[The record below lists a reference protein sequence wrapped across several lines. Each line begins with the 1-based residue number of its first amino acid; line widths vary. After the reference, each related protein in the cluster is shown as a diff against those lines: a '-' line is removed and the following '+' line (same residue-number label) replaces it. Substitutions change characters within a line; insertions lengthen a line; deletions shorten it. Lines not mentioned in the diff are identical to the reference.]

1 MIENRKRIFPWM
13 LIGGGVLLVL
23 AWLAGVFLN
32 HLLET
37 AATPTPASV
46 GQVQRVSL
54 QDAKNAFDAGTAVFL
69 DVRDSSSYATSHIPG
84 ALLISINDLDTN
96 MGKLNPKSWIIPY
109 CT

>member
-13 LIGGGVLLVL
+13 LIGGGFLLVL
-23 AWLAGVFLN
+23 AWLVGVFLN
-32 HLLET
+32 HPPEA

-54 QDAKNAFDAGTAVFL
+54 QDAKKAFDAGTAVFL

-84 ALLISINDLDTN
+84 ALLISITDLDAS
-96 MGKLNPKSWIIPY
+96 MGELNPKSWIIPY